1 MVVNISAPV
10 HYLNDDN
17 EISALFY
24 KSLNVPGS
32 NTVAEE
38 TNEFIKKRIDE
49 IINTL
54 LRRLVTDGNAVDSY
68 GDFHSA
74 GLYLYPLIRKGVKNI
89 ELPLKLENR
98 IKKRYKGVPMA
109 NRDVVGKQWESD
121 KVT

>member
-1 MVVNISAPV
+1 M
-10 HYLNDDN
+10 HYLDDN
-17 EISALFY
+17 KEISALFY

-32 NTVAEE
+32 NTVADE

-54 LRRLVTDGNAVDSY
+54 LRRLVVDGNAVDSY

-74 GLYLYPLIRKGVKNI
+74 GLFLYPQIRKGVKEPKI
-89 ELPLKLENR
+89 PKDLENR

-109 NRDVVGKQWESD
+109 NRDVLAKQWESD
-121 KVT
+121 KPT